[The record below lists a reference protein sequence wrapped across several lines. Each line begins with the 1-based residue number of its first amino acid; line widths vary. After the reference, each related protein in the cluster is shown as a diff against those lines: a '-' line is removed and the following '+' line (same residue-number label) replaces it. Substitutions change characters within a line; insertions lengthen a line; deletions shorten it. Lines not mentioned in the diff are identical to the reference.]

1 MKKWND
7 VSIRVKIVVPILI
20 MVIIML
26 GYLAGSINGFRLMN
40 SNAQVMRR
48 QGIELTSNLD
58 KADLQAQ
65 IMMKLSLAYCMN
77 DDSASRERLWN
88 EVTEAGETMG
98 QCLAQARELA
108 ITEEGKAALADLTE
122 KVTLLG
128 NSLNDLKNMVDANDL
143 QGAVQYIN
151 TTLTQ
156 LSNEFDETV
165 NTVQGLSNK
174 SVEGIIAK
182 QDRTYQILLYLGLI
196 CVVVF
201 VFIFFFTL
209 SSINRKVIKRLHHN
223 IKKMDE
229 IISKIEAGQGD
240 LSIRLTVAGNDEV
253 GRLATDVNRF
263 LDVLEGIM
271 RKINLDS
278 QSLGEIVQNVTE
290 KADNSNNSACDVSAV
305 AQELSAT
312 MEEVASTVTNVDAN
326 AGGVMTEMSMLQE
339 TTGEILKYSDE
350 MKQRADELEA
360 YAQKN
365 KTETGNMIAPIIEK
379 IRKAVENS
387 RNVERINELT
397 DEILSISSQTNLL
410 SLNASIE
417 AARAGE
423 AGRGFAVVAD
433 EIRQLADSSKETAN
447 NIQEIN
453 SMVLELVHELIDSSN
468 EIVDYMENTILPD
481 YESFVSCGQQYSED
495 AAHINGQMITYA
507 ERSNEIV
514 DMVSGI
520 ADALSGITQAVDEG
534 ANGVS
539 SVAESIQ
546 TLVSEISTISAD
558 MGENREIAGSLRE
571 EAKRFHM

>member
-88 EVTEAGETMG
+88 EVTGAGETMG

-229 IISKIEAGQGD
+229 IISKI
-240 LSIRLTVAGNDEV
+240 
-253 GRLATDVNRF
+253 
-263 LDVLEGIM
+263 
-271 RKINLDS
+271 
-278 QSLGEIVQNVTE
+278 
-290 KADNSNNSACDVSAV
+290 
-305 AQELSAT
+305 
-312 MEEVASTVTNVDAN
+312 
-326 AGGVMTEMSMLQE
+326 
-339 TTGEILKYSDE
+339 
-350 MKQRADELEA
+350 
-360 YAQKN
+360 
-365 KTETGNMIAPIIEK
+365 
-379 IRKAVENS
+379 
-387 RNVERINELT
+387 
-397 DEILSISSQTNLL
+397 
-410 SLNASIE
+410 
-417 AARAGE
+417 
-423 AGRGFAVVAD
+423 
-433 EIRQLADSSKETAN
+433 
-447 NIQEIN
+447 
-453 SMVLELVHELIDSSN
+453 
-468 EIVDYMENTILPD
+468 
-481 YESFVSCGQQYSED
+481 
-495 AAHINGQMITYA
+495 
-507 ERSNEIV
+507 
-514 DMVSGI
+514 
-520 ADALSGITQAVDEG
+520 
-534 ANGVS
+534 
-539 SVAESIQ
+539 
-546 TLVSEISTISAD
+546 
-558 MGENREIAGSLRE
+558 
-571 EAKRFHM
+571 